1 VLRLPDVAAVV
12 LAGGRSTRF
21 GRDKL
26 AEPYLGRPVL
36 EHAVR
41 RVAEVCDDVVL
52 VLAPTHADPVLSPD
66 VSVRI
71 ARDPVEGEGP
81 LAGVLA
87 GISAVRSDHAL
98 VAGGDMPD
106 LQTNVLLEMLRVA
119 YEAPADAVAL
129 QDRDR
134 FRPLPCV
141 LRVEPAER
149 RARALLDAGHRAL
162 RDLLDASRVAVI
174 DQATWRALDP
184 DGRTLF
190 DVDVPRDLEP

>member
-1 VLRLPDVAAVV
+1 MGLPDVAGIV

-26 AEPYLGRPVL
+26 AEAYRGRPIL
-36 EHAVR
+36 ELAVR
-41 RVAEVCDDVVL
+41 RVAEVCDDLVV
-52 VLAPTHADPVLSPD
+52 VVGPAHPDPFLPPD
-66 VSVRI
+66 LKHRI

-87 GISAVRSDHAL
+87 GLTAVRAEHAL

-106 LQTNVLLEMLRVA
+106 LRTDVLLEMLRVA
-119 YEAPADAVAL
+119 PEAPADAVAL
-129 QDRDR
+129 RDGDR

-141 LRVEPAER
+141 LRVEPATG
-149 RARALLDAGHRAL
+149 RARTLLDAGRRAL

-174 DQATWRALDP
+174 DEPTWRALDP

-190 DVDVPRDLEP
+190 DVDVPGDLEP

>member
-1 VLRLPDVAAVV
+1 
-12 LAGGRSTRF
+12 
-21 GRDKL
+21 
-26 AEPYLGRPVL
+26 
-36 EHAVR
+36 
-41 RVAEVCDDVVL
+41 
-52 VLAPTHADPVLSPD
+52 
-66 VSVRI
+66 
-71 ARDPVEGEGP
+71 
-81 LAGVLA
+81 
-87 GISAVRSDHAL
+87 
-98 VAGGDMPD
+98 MPD